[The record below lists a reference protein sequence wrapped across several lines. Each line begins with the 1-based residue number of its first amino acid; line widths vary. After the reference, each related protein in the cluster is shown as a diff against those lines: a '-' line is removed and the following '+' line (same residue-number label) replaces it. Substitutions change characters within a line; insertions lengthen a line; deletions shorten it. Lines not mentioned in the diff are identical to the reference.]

1 MRSRAHRHMQSKG
14 KLHQGYMSLHVKCVC
29 VCVSDGL
36 MDCVDP
42 DCCSQQVC
50 ASAPLCQGSPDPRDI
65 IQQSH
70 APFETRPSRQFFNRV
85 RFLIGRDST
94 HILPGDLPFD
104 SR

>member
-1 MRSRAHRHMQSKG
+1 MRSHTYRRTQSKD
-14 KLHQGYMSLHVKCVC
+14 KPHQGYMSLHVKRAR

-50 ASAPLCQGSPDPRDI
+50 VSAPLCQGSPDPRDI
-65 IQQSH
+65 IQQNP
-70 APFETRPSRQFFNRV
+70 ATFEARPSRQFFDRV